1 MYLHFLN
8 VIQADNLSLVEYIKE
23 SGNRQYLFIFSS
35 KWQWLKHP
43 FLYIFIPGLIIIP
56 FNFVFGTVWGV
67 YSDSPRWEQSLLESI
82 AFFIIYFVTL
92 FPPCVIFLYYKSFI
106 TPRKLERKITRFIE
120 DNLSFAENIKKRTL
134 ANYNI
139 RYKGFNLSLDYT
151 ISNNKRLFKSNDFM
165 VCTLYYDVEKDD
177 YSVINKDGYLTE
189 DFIYKWLD
197 YTKGKSSC
205 CNLNIAP
212 HSIIAVF
219 PLNDTNNV
227 KRSIDELIYLPI
239 KFHLIPYSFDSGCPK
254 R

>member
-23 SGNRQYLFIFSS
+23 SRNRQYLFIFSS

-82 AFFIIYFVTL
+82 AFFIIYFVTW

-106 TPRKLERKITRFIE
+106 TPKKLERKITSFIE
-120 DNLSFAENIKKRTL
+120 DNLSFADSIKKKTL

-139 RYKGFNLSLDYT
+139 KYKGFDLLLDYT
-151 ISNNKRLFKSNDFM
+151 FSDNRKFFKPNEFM
-165 VCTLYYDVEKDD
+165 VFDLHFDVENND
-177 YSVINKDGYLTE
+177 YSVIDKDGYLTKE
-189 DFIYKWLD
+189 FIDCWLD
-197 YTKGKSSC
+197 YAIGKDSC
-205 CNLNIAP
+205 RNLDITP

-219 PLNDTNNV
+219 PLKKANDV
-227 KRSIDELIYLPI
+227 KRSIDELIYLPT
-239 KFHLIPYSFDSGCPK
+239 KFHLIPCSFDRENK
-254 R
+254 TV